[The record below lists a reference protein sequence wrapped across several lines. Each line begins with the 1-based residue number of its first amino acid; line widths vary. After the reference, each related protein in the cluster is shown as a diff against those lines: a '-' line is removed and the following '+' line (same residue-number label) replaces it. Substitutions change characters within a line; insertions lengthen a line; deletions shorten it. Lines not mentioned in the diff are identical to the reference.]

1 MSRRS
6 PVAKVGK
13 PKAAGSVTPQEAAR
27 GLLLRNARIRA
38 GYLNASE
45 FADLIDVAPNSVYRH
60 EAGRMAPS
68 VGVLVAWARACGVPL
83 ESLAVA
89 VDRKGAA

>member
-1 MSRRS
+1 MGKT
-6 PVAKVGK
+6 KV
-13 PKAAGSVTPQEAAR
+13 SPQEAAR

-45 FADLIDVAPNSVYRH
+45 FADLIEVAPNSVYRH

-68 VGVLVAWARACGVPL
+68 VGVLMAWARVCGVPI

-89 VDRKGAA
+89 IDKKTRAA